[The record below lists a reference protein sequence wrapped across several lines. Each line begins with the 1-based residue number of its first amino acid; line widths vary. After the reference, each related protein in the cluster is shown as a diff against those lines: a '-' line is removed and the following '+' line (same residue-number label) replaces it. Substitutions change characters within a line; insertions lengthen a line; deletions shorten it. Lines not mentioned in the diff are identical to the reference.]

1 MIRALIVEDDPM
13 VALINKKYLEQV
25 GDIEVVDS
33 VMYEEEV
40 IEKLKNEN
48 IDLVLLDV
56 FLPEKNGIEI
66 LEEMRKAGL
75 YQDVIMITAAN
86 NSSEFRKALAL
97 GVSDYL
103 IKPFDFKRFE
113 MAVNKFK
120 YKAELVNKNKK
131 INQEELDSILG
142 GNIEGVKEGLP
153 KGLNKRTLERVT
165 NYLMLNNNK
174 YFTIRDIS
182 KELKISNVTIKKY
195 MDYFE
200 SIDKVLV
207 KIEYGNVG
215 RPEFKYYFKD

>member
-13 VALINKKYLEQV
+13 VALINKKYLEQI
-25 GDIEVVDS
+25 GDIEVVDI

-40 IEKLKNEN
+40 IEKLKNDN

-56 FLPEKNGIEI
+56 FLPGKNGIDI
-66 LEEMRKAGL
+66 LETMRSHGL

-86 NSSEFRKALAL
+86 NLLELKKALAL

-113 MAVNKFK
+113 IAVNKFK
-120 YKAELVNKNKK
+120 YKAGIINKNKK
-131 INQEELDSILG
+131 INQEELDTILSN
-142 GNIEGVKEGLP
+142 NIEGTKEGLP
-153 KGLNKRTLERVT
+153 KGLNKRTLEKVT
-165 NYLMLNNNK
+165 NYLMVHNNT

-215 RPEFKYYFKD
+215 RPEFKYYFKG

>member
-13 VALINKKYLEQV
+13 VALINKKYLEQI
-25 GDIEVVDS
+25 GDIEVVDT

-40 IEKLKNEN
+40 IEKLKNDN

-56 FLPEKNGIEI
+56 FLPGKNGIDI
-66 LEEMRKAGL
+66 LETIRSQGL

-86 NSSEFRKALAL
+86 NSSELKKALAL

-113 MAVNKFK
+113 IAVNKFK
-120 YKAELVNKNKK
+120 YKVGLINKSKK
-131 INQEELDSILG
+131 VSQEELDAILSS
-142 GNIEGVKEGLP
+142 NIEDRQEGLP
-153 KGLNKRTLERVT
+153 KGLNKRTLEKVT
-165 NYLMLNNNK
+165 NYLMVHNNN

-215 RPEFKYYFKD
+215 RPEFKYYFKG

>member
-13 VALINKKYLEQV
+13 VALINKKYLEQI
-25 GDIEVVDS
+25 GDIEVVDT

-40 IEKLKNEN
+40 IDRLKNKE
-48 IDLVLLDV
+48 IDLVVLDV
-56 FLPEKNGIEI
+56 FLPGKNGIEI
-66 LEEMRKAGL
+66 LESMRRHEL

-86 NSSEFRKALAL
+86 SSAELKKVLAL
-97 GVSDYL
+97 GVIDYL

-120 YKAELVNKNKK
+120 YKDELVNKNKK
-131 INQEELDSILG
+131 FTQAELDNVLSS
-142 GNIEGVKEGLP
+142 NVEESKDTLP
-153 KGLNKRTLERVT
+153 KGLNKRTLEKLT
-165 NYLMLNNNK
+165 NYLMINDNE

-215 RPEFKYYFKD
+215 RPEFKYYFKK